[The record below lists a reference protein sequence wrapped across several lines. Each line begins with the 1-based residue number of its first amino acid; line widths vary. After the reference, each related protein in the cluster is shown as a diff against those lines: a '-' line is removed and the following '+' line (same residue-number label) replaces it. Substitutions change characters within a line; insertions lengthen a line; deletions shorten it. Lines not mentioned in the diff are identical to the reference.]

1 MFGTRDAELMIDA
14 RSSRLE
20 RNAGSHSR
28 CPRTWLPAP
37 LSQVRAGPAS
47 TPVCVHELRVTT
59 KALIVDDDRSIRFV
73 LREALQPGGW
83 TVVEVDDGALVEEQ
97 LEKRRYDLLLLDLY
111 MPGMN
116 GFEVLRR
123 IRRPTAGVSTVW
135 RTPPT
140 VGIIVL
146 SGAAGR
152 EGLEFATRLGA
163 DACLPKPFEIA
174 DVLAAVRGVTGGAA
188 R

>member
-1 MFGTRDAELMIDA
+1 MTG
-14 RSSRLE
+14 
-20 RNAGSHSR
+20 
-28 CPRTWLPAP
+28 
-37 LSQVRAGPAS
+37 Q
-47 TPVCVHELRVTT
+47 
-59 KALIVDDDRSIRFV
+59 ALIVDDDQSVRFV
-73 LREALQPGGW
+73 LREALLQSGW
-83 TVVEVDDGALVEEQ
+83 SVAEVDDGALVEEQ
-97 LEKRRYDLLLLDLY
+97 LESRRYDLLLLDLY

-123 IRRPTAGVSTVW
+123 IRRPFAGVPPVW
-135 RTPPT
+135 KTPPT

-152 EGLEFATRLGA
+152 QGLEFATRLGA

-174 DVLAAVRGVTGGAA
+174 DVLAAVRGITRPA

>member
-1 MFGTRDAELMIDA
+1 VTAA
-14 RSSRLE
+14 
-20 RNAGSHSR
+20 
-28 CPRTWLPAP
+28 
-37 LSQVRAGPAS
+37 SQ
-47 TPVCVHELRVTT
+47 
-59 KALIVDDDRSIRFV
+59 ALIVDDDKSIRFV
-73 LREALQPGGW
+73 LREALKQSGW
-83 TVVEVDDGALVEEQ
+83 TVAEIDDGSLVEEE
-97 LEKRRYDLLLLDLY
+97 LERRRYDLLLLDLY

-123 IRRPTAGVSTVW
+123 IRRPLAGTATV
-135 RTPPT
+135 RKTPPT

-163 DACLPKPFEIA
+163 DACLPKPFEVA
-174 DVLAAVRGVTGGAA
+174 DVLAAVRDITRSA